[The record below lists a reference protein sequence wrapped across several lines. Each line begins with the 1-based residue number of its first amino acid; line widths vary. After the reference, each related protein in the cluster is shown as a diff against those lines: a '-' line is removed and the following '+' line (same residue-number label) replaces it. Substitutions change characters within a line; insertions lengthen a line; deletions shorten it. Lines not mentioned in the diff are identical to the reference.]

1 MAKSF
6 KVGEAPWEKEE
17 KASFKVGEAPWEKEQ
32 VPEETP
38 MVTGKGLLKGT
49 LEALPVAG
57 GLVGGA
63 LGTVAGPLG
72 TIGGAGLGAGAGKAL
87 ENLGEKYLLGE
98 EKTREDIYAQPA
110 KATLEGVTAEMG
122 GQLIGPA
129 VQGAAKGLKNIAE
142 TQAFKST
149 GAMLK
154 DFRQAAS
161 KDQVNE
167 IGRFILDKKIVK
179 PGDSF
184 GDVAEKALT
193 IKEQAGK
200 KIGDIYK
207 RAASAIPDIHVRST
221 GFNPIRDKEEMLST
235 IKKSMGN
242 EVGARAAVD
251 DFGRYLDELAESYG
265 DTVLDPATANE
276 VKGAIDR
283 VINYS
288 RNPLNKQPVTEKA
301 FSSAR
306 RILEGKIAKDID
318 FLGAQLGDESLS
330 KTLRE
335 ANKEFGTSANVY
347 NIANDRVQRESANQM
362 FGLTDTIAGGAG
374 TTIGAVL
381 GGAPGAVATGLLA
394 TAANKLGRTY
404 GPGLV
409 SGGADA
415 LSKGLLKSEKV
426 LRKAPMGLVG
436 RDAR

>member
-1 MAKSF
+1 MAAKQSF

-17 KASFKVGEAPWEKEQ
+17 KQSFKVGEAPWEIEQ
-32 VPEETP
+32 VAEEKP
-38 MVTGKGLLKGT
+38 LITGKGLLKGA
-49 LEALPVAG
+49 LESLPMAG

-63 LGTVAGPLG
+63 FGTAAGPIG

-87 ENLGEKYLLGE
+87 ENIGEKYLLGE
-98 EKTREDIYAQPA
+98 EKTRDDIYTEPA
-110 KATLEGVTAEMG
+110 KATLEGVAAEIG
-122 GQLIGPA
+122 GQVIGPA
-129 VQGAAKGLKNIAE
+129 VKAAGKGLKNIAE

-184 GDVAEKALT
+184 GDVAEKALSL
-193 IKEQAGK
+193 KEQAGK

-207 RAASAIPDIHVRST
+207 RAASVIPDIETRTT

-235 IKKSMGN
+235 IRKSMGN
-242 EVGARAAVD
+242 EVGSKSAVE
-251 DFGRYLDELAESYG
+251 DFGRYLDDLAESYG
-265 DTVLDPATANE
+265 DSVLDPSTAND

-306 RILEGKIAKDID
+306 RILENKIAKDID
-318 FLGAQLGDESLS
+318 FLGSKLGDESLS

-335 ANKEFGTSANVY
+335 ANKEFGTSANIY
-347 NIANDRVQRESANQM
+347 NIANDRVQRETSNRM

-374 TTIGAVL
+374 TTIGAIL
-381 GGAPGAVATGLLA
+381 GGAPGALATGLLA
-394 TAANKLGRTY
+394 TGANKLARTY

-409 SGGADA
+409 SGGADI
-415 LSKGLLKSEKV
+415 LGKGLIKSEPV
-426 LRKAPMGLVG
+426 LRQVPKGFIN
-436 RDAR
+436 AR